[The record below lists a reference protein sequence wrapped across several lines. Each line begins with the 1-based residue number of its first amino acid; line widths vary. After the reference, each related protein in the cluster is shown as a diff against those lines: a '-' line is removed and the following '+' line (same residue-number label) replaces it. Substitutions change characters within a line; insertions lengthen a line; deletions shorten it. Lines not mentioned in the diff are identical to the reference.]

1 MKRLWIAALL
11 AVGFHAIVLKVD
23 FIKPAFNRRAE
34 SLTKPVLITL
44 ASPPPVASPIEPVV
58 RTDPPVFQNPD
69 SPSQPKAVAHPKPQ
83 TKFKP
88 EAKPSPTAH
97 PLKKPVLEPMPKVAQ
112 EIIETIG
119 NNSTPHDMPVD
130 VSRITKAETQTDTSP
145 ATDAHDAHQPAPE
158 PEIRE
163 AYPLYQSNPPPSYP
177 QQARKRGFQGT
188 VILKVLIGTDGN
200 VSDIDIQETSGHSIL
215 DQAARETVGGW
226 IFKPGYRGNEPVE
239 MWIRVPIRFEL
250 K

>member
-11 AVGFHAIVLKVD
+11 AVGFHAIVLTMD
-23 FIKPAFNRRAE
+23 FIKPAFNRRTE
-34 SLTKPVLITL
+34 SLTKPVVITL

-58 RTDPPVFQNPD
+58 PPDPPVFQNPD
-69 SPSQPKAVAHPKPQ
+69 RSSQPEAVVHPKPRP
-83 TKFKP
+83 TFKP
-88 EAKPSPTAH
+88 KAKPSPTTQ

-112 EIIETIG
+112 KSIETIG
-119 NNSTPHDMPVD
+119 KDSEPHDMPPD
-130 VSRITKAETQTDTSP
+130 ASRITTTETQTDTPP
-145 ATDAHDAHQPAPE
+145 ASVAHDADQPAPE
-158 PEIRE
+158 PEIRD

-226 IFKPGYRGNEPVE
+226 RFKPGYRGNEPVE